1 MFTKVHTK
9 VLEVECGL
17 PNAQFN
23 AGTMQAVG
31 IFNQTTFTPV
41 ITGYQYLAGSNIS
54 VGSGKSLL
62 DMSFNYSG
70 ADPLSGVLN
79 TRAASY
85 VWCDC
90 KVTSSAGAVINSL
103 HYYYWSDS
111 VAYKKKVR
119 YIDLY
124 RIENGN
130 YILHQTFSTSA
141 PYIDGPTDQ
150 LLVLTKPIQFKG
162 TIALRV
168 VARTSW
174 GDPYIFV
181 GEIFIKGF
189 TLSA

>member
-17 PNAQFN
+17 PDAQFN

-41 ITGYQYLAGSNIS
+41 ITSYQAIGASMYST
-54 VGSGKSLL
+54 GSGRSLL
-62 DMSFNYSG
+62 DMSTTFTSNNSLG
-70 ADPLSGVLN
+70 AVLN
-79 TRAASY
+79 SRT
-85 VWCDC
+85 V
-90 KVTSSAGAVINSL
+90 SSAWCNCTITSEADAVINSL

-111 VAYKKKVR
+111 VAYQKKVR

-141 PYIDGPTDQ
+141 PYIGGPINQ

-174 GDPYIFV
+174 GDPYILV

>member
-17 PNAQFN
+17 PDAQFN

-41 ITGYQYLAGSNIS
+41 ITGYNYIPGSTVS

-79 TRAASY
+79 TKKSGYA
-85 VWCDC
+85 WCDC
-90 KVTSSAGAVINSL
+90 TVTSSADAVINSL
-103 HYYYWSDS
+103 HYYYISDYIGY
-111 VAYKKKVR
+111 AKKVR
-119 YIDLY
+119 YIELY

-141 PYIDGPTDQ
+141 PYIGGPTDQ

-168 VARTSW
+168 AVRNSW
-174 GDPYIFV
+174 GDPYIWV
-181 GEIFIKGF
+181 SEIFIKGF